1 MKLCEF
7 LRRLT
12 STYKEWVATHASRT
26 PAHDSIAA
34 VAPFRAWRGSR
45 FHVARDRHESP
56 LFIGVIQER
65 DCPPLRAINQ
75 EKSIKFFKNGR
86 LHSAN
91 RL

>member
-34 VAPFRAWRGSR
+34 VAPFRAWRGSQ
-45 FHVARDRHESP
+45 
-56 LFIGVIQER
+56 LFIAGGPRWKCNISLGLLTHQ
-65 DCPPLRAINQ
+65 A
-75 EKSIKFFKNGR
+75 NGDR
-86 LHSAN
+86 K
-91 RL
+91 

>member
-7 LRRLT
+7 LTRLT

-45 FHVARDRHESP
+45 FHVARGP
-56 LFIGVIQER
+56 T
-65 DCPPLRAINQ
+65 
-75 EKSIKFFKNGR
+75 
-86 LHSAN
+86 
-91 RL
+91 